1 MNPRRQV
8 GPVRLIASCIV
19 LIALIPIVSY
29 FTYVALSTG
38 EIRLPERDGG
48 IVRKAT
54 APREYWLW
62 IAGHIAL
69 LLFVILKVPSQIQ
82 KAQSALTR

>member
-1 MNPRRQV
+1 MNPRGQV
-8 GPVRLIASCIV
+8 GSVRLIASCIV
-19 LIALIPIVSY
+19 LIALVPIVGY

-38 EIRLPERDGG
+38 EIRIPELDGG

-62 IAGHIAL
+62 IAGHFAL
-69 LLFVILKVPSQIQ
+69 LLFLILKVPSQIQ
-82 KAQSALTR
+82 RAQRTLTR